1 MTTMPVMSEAVG
13 AVADLRA
20 LADALRQGGA
30 YDALPCRFDSAQWD
44 CLSQY
49 LQPHPARAGQVPIR
63 QGERDRTLFFIES
76 GTLTVH
82 LEDVSGRM
90 KLAVLAP
97 GTVVGEGAFF
107 SGQPRSATVVATRD
121 SQLWALKYA
130 RFQELS
136 ARQSAIALE
145 LAMACAAVVVRRL
158 ASTTLRVAVT

>member
-1 MTTMPVMSEAVG
+1 MDMYELGSG
-13 AVADLRA
+13 AALRG
-20 LADALRQGGA
+20 LIDATRQGGA
-30 YDALPCRFDSAQWD
+30 YDALACGLDGDQWA
-44 CLSQY
+44 CLAPY
-49 LQPHPARAGQVPIR
+49 LQPYPVRTGQVPIR
-63 QGERDRTLFFIES
+63 QGDKDRTLFFIES

>member
-1 MTTMPVMSEAVG
+1 MGSRAAKSPQWESLAPYLEPYPVT
-13 AVADLRA
+13 
-20 LADALRQGGA
+20 
-30 YDALPCRFDSAQWD
+30 
-44 CLSQY
+44 
-49 LQPHPARAGQVPIR
+49 AGQMPIR
-63 QGERDRTLFFIES
+63 QGDKDRTLFFIES

-82 LEDVSGRM
+82 LEDVSGRL

>member
-1 MTTMPVMSEAVG
+1 MEKSNFESRPVVLASASPRRRGFLHQLGYPFEVVTPATEEKARPGEDATAYVRRN
-13 AVADLRA
+13 AAEKAADVA
-20 LADALRQGGA
+20 
-30 YDALPCRFDSAQWD
+30 
-44 CLSQY
+44 
-49 LQPHPARAGQVPIR
+49 
-63 QGERDRTLFFIES
+63 
-76 GTLTVH
+76 
-82 LEDVSGRM
+82 GR
-90 KLAVLAP
+90 VAP